1 MSSSTPKTNPL
12 FSKNRDKTIKL
23 FYSDSMNGGWMIQEY
38 LENKENWA
46 RVENRQEA
54 IDNWDQLTLFFAQC
68 KFKSIQ
74 NNLEPEKQL
83 IYQIPNNSI
92 LTNKI
97 GLLSSLRSYDKYLQ
111 NQPTST
117 SWHMNYNVFL
127 PQTYRMDIREERD
140 EFIKNY
146 QEGEVWISKPTACN
160 RGIGIYLLQ
169 NKEDIEKMRVRLE
182 ERENKRGV
190 NRPAG
195 RIVSR
200 YILYP
205 LLLNRRKFDVRSY
218 VLIQSTPQGHICFFR
233 PGYCRLSINEYAVSE
248 TDLSTHLTNQALQ
261 VKNPNY
267 ESVKEE
273 TIWSMDKFN
282 DYINETCEH
291 VPSNWVK
298 TTFDT
303 KCKQIAS
310 HCLAATNRRLDR
322 RVGFFDLIGI
332 DYIIDEN
339 FNVYLLEMNTNP
351 ALLTN
356 CSVLE
361 EVIPETVNEMMDLTL
376 EIYDHYQNN
385 NTTSIRLPLKSQN
398 NFRCIYNA
406 TRTGGVTPWR
416 VNSAKPKISEEALSE
431 YLKINNKRVNN

>member
-1 MSSSTPKTNPL
+1 M
-12 FSKNRDKTIKL
+12 FSKNRDKSVKL
-23 FYSDSMNGGWMIQEY
+23 FYADSMNGGYMIQEY
-38 LENKENWA
+38 LTEIGWT
-46 RVENRQEA
+46 RVEDRPEA
-54 IDNWDQLTLFFAQC
+54 IENCEQLSLFFAQC
-68 KFKSIQ
+68 KFKAVHTQ
-74 NNLEPEKQL
+74 LNTEKQL
-83 IYQIPNNSI
+83 VYQIPNNSI

-97 GLLSSLRSYDKYLQ
+97 GLLSSLRSYAKYLET
-111 NQPTST
+111 QPATT
-117 SWHMNYNVFL
+117 SWHLNYHLFF
-127 PQTYRMDIREERD
+127 PQTYRMDLRDEREEFLNSYVD
-140 EFIKNY
+140 
-146 QEGEVWISKPTACN
+146 GEVWISKPTACN
-160 RGIGIYLLQ
+160 RGIGIYLLHNREQ
-169 NKEDIEKMRVRLE
+169 VEAMKQRLE
-182 ERENKRGV
+182 DREKKRGGI

-218 VLIQSTPQGHICFFR
+218 VLVQSTPHGHICFFR

-267 ESVKEE
+267 EEVKEE
-273 TIWSMDKFN
+273 TVWSMEKFN
-282 DYINETCEH
+282 DYINDNCQN
-291 VPSNWVK
+291 SNIQTDWVH
-298 TTFDT
+298 TSFDT

-332 DYIIDEN
+332 DYIIDES
-339 FNVYLLEMNTNP
+339 FQVYLLEMNTNP

-361 EVIPETVNEMMDLTL
+361 QVVPETVKEMMDMTL
-376 EIYDHYQNN
+376 EVQEHYQS
-385 NTTSIRLPLKSQN
+385 TTSPIRLPLKSQN

-416 VNSAKPKISEEALSE
+416 ISSAKPPVTQEILQE
-431 YLKINNKRVNN
+431 YLKINKKIEEV